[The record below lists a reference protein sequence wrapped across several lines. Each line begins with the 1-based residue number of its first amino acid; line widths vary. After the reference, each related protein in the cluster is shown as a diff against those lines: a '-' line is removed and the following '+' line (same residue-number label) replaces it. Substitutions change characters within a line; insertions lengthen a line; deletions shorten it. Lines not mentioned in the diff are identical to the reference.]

1 LKNPYIS
8 PFIGEVRLFVLT
20 LIGSDFGD
28 VGQERI
34 FPVEQ
39 EIDSVVTG
47 VTSAQRHRACS
58 SQDKWWLCFQGE
70 VARIGDSCPATETPM
85 AEI

>member
-1 LKNPYIS
+1 LKNLYIS
-8 PFIGEVRLFVLT
+8 PSIGEVRLFALALT
-20 LIGSDFGD
+20 GFDFGD
-28 VGQERI
+28 AGHERI
-34 FPVEQ
+34 FQ
-39 EIDSVVTG
+39 EIDLVVTR
-47 VTSAQRHRACS
+47 VTASQRHRACS